1 MADEC
6 ETHGETDCTVRLTLH
21 GSAET
26 DAWADHVQKWSTSER
41 TTFDVSDPRHLGW
54 VIGLHACYLAQAL
67 VRDRSCDNAATMD
80 GVASAFEEI
89 AQSIRS
95 ELEAKDGR

>member
-26 DAWADHVQKWSTSER
+26 DAY
-41 TTFDVSDPRHLGW
+41 TTQMASIEKTASKLKAQEKEILKKLG
-54 VIGLHACYLAQAL
+54 
-67 VRDRSCDNAATMD
+67 
-80 GVASAFEEI
+80 
-89 AQSIRS
+89 
-95 ELEAKDGR
+95 KK